1 MSHVRPIILFIVNT
15 VSSVSPSLRKCSVV
29 SRSFMKSVGL
39 LSQLHVGYFKTRYNR
54 LETNEVDRHREIR
67 ILLSE
72 SQNQNEIVVIVLF
85 DG

>member
-1 MSHVRPIILFIVNT
+1 
-15 VSSVSPSLRKCSVV
+15 
-29 SRSFMKSVGL
+29 MKSVGL